1 MEQTL
6 ILRQAG
12 ADDAT
17 TLSDLLNDIIAIGG
31 TTAHQTPF
39 TVDRFRAT
47 YIDTPARIS
56 CAAAFDA
63 TGALGFQSL
72 SWPAKGDYPVPDGW
86 AVIGSFVRAGLQG
99 RGIGQHLWAMTRDA
113 ARAAGV
119 QAIDATIRADNVPGL
134 RFYTG
139 LGFTDWDV
147 IRAKPLRDGTPVD
160 RIRKVLRLD

>member
-12 ADDAT
+12 PDDAPA
-17 TLSDLLNDIIAIGG
+17 LCAMLNRIIEIGG
-31 TTAHQTPF
+31 TTAHQTPL
-39 TVDRFRAT
+39 TDDRFRAT
-47 YIDTPARIS
+47 YIDAEARIS

-72 SWPAKGDYPVPDGW
+72 SWPMKGDYPVPERW
-86 AVIGSFVRAGLQG
+86 AVIGSFVRPGSQG
-99 RGIGQHLWAMTRDA
+99 RGIGQHLWRVTLDA

-139 LGFTDWDV
+139 LGFADWDV

>member
-1 MEQTL
+1 MDQTL
-6 ILRQAG
+6 ILRQATP
-12 ADDAT
+12 DDAAA
-17 TLSDLLNDIIAIGG
+17 LCALLNEIIAIGG

-39 TVDRFRAT
+39 TVERFRST
-47 YIDTPARIS
+47 YIDTPTRLS
-56 CAAAFDA
+56 CAAAFDG

-99 RGIGQHLWAMTRDA
+99 RGIGQHLWAMSRVA

-134 RFYTG
+134 RFYAG